1 MERQAQP
8 GRVATTQGQEFTQS
22 STYAAILRTGWIV
35 LAAAA
40 LILLPLRLLQIAGGL
55 E

>member
-1 MERQAQP
+1 MSLSH
-8 GRVATTQGQEFTQS
+8 V
-22 STYAAILRTGWIV
+22 TYASILRTGWIV

-40 LILLPLRLLQIAGGL
+40 IFFLPLRLLQIAGGL

>member
-1 MERQAQP
+1 MEQLEQP
-8 GRVATTQGQEFTQS
+8 DQDATTQGQEFTES
-22 STYAAILRTGWIV
+22 STYAAILRTGWIS

-40 LILLPLRLLQIAGGL
+40 LVLLPIRLLQIAGCL